1 MSKRHVKNV
10 EKTCQK
16 SPGWPTLFRPKK
28 ASRFVTF
35 HVSRQKTMPSV
46 DVILHLSA
54 DQCRA
59 HYAGSADSIRTRTT
73 DGRSVLLPSRAISRI
88 IRRDGVQG
96 IFRVHFDQSGRFVS
110 IEAVG

>member
-1 MSKRHVKNV
+1 MSEKSGLADAFPPEKGQPLRHV
-10 EKTCQK
+10 
-16 SPGWPTLFRPKK
+16 
-28 ASRFVTF
+28 